1 MRKRAWLVVVQAGE
15 GLVGSPCAGG
25 GGVTSVGLEFGVSKG
40 KEGTQG
46 EGRDSEGEGA
56 QGG

>member
-15 GLVGSPCAGG
+15 GLVCSHCAGG
-25 GGVTSVGLEFGVSKG
+25 VGVTSVGLEVGVSKG